1 MLEKIIKKDKNEELE
16 KVLEEKMIDEQAKNL
31 LQGILYKIE
40 VSYKDYKKVK
50 VINES
55 EKKYVEQLILNI
67 KKNCKSIKVIKLSQ
81 KIEDDEIQK
90 ILKKYKFYIKD
101 NEILSYPIEKKLLYA
116 IEKLSNN
123 YKILNNKYGDATIAV
138 SDFINLGKDM
148 DRIEVLRDFNG
159 WSWTTIKQ
167 EIENIDANFVFQAF
181 QILFGKEFMDQWCQ
195 DKDGIIDYFEVMSEE
210 FCNKFGKERINKLKE
225 LLIQLAIINDIK
237 ESNEFAE
244 YIQKKKMNLEKDIK
258 YYDNT
263 KENVERITRHK
274 KQLTK
279 QLKEIEKILNQ
290 KEKLQLEY
298 QKQEKIFNIN
308 MLKQQ
313 LNSEKQKIL
322 AQIEEDNYILN
333 PQNYL
338 AEKEKL
344 IKQKEF
350 LEISLFDE
358 DKRKSL
364 LMEFI
369 KIWLQCFNLSINSC
383 ENPDEVLKLIYQF
396 RYFMF
401 LPYDLNRNLKDV
413 EQLNEETK
421 KTEILLFKKAI
432 QKKIV
437 SNMPFEIIT
446 HLFETR
452 IIGLNELYYKIIV
465 ENEKYFV
472 QIFDD
477 NISEEKFEIIPV
489 EKMKINKKIKIFI

>member
-101 NEILSYPIEKKLLYA
+101 NEILSYPIEEKLLYA

-210 FCNKFGKERINKLKE
+210 FGNKFGKERINKLKE

-279 QLKEIEKILNQ
+279 RLKEIEKILNQ

-298 QKQEKIFNIN
+298 QKQEK
-308 MLKQQ
+308 
-313 LNSEKQKIL
+313 
-322 AQIEEDNYILN
+322 
-333 PQNYL
+333 YL
-338 AEKEKL
+338 
-344 IKQKEF
+344 
-350 LEISLFDE
+350 
-358 DKRKSL
+358 
-364 LMEFI
+364 
-369 KIWLQCFNLSINSC
+369 
-383 ENPDEVLKLIYQF
+383 
-396 RYFMF
+396 
-401 LPYDLNRNLKDV
+401 
-413 EQLNEETK
+413 T
-421 KTEILLFKKAI
+421 
-432 QKKIV
+432 
-437 SNMPFEIIT
+437 
-446 HLFETR
+446 
-452 IIGLNELYYKIIV
+452 
-465 ENEKYFV
+465 
-472 QIFDD
+472 
-477 NISEEKFEIIPV
+477 
-489 EKMKINKKIKIFI
+489 

>member
-55 EKKYVEQLILNI
+55 EKKYVEQLILNN
-67 KKNCKSIKVIKLSQ
+67 KKNCKSIKVIKHNK
-81 KIEDDEIQK
+81 KIEDEIQK

-101 NEILSYPIEKKLLYA
+101 NEILSYPIEEKLLYA

-210 FCNKFGKERINKLKE
+210 FGNKFGKERINKLKE

-279 QLKEIEKILNQ
+279 QLKEIDKILNQ
-290 KEKLQLEY
+290 KENLQLEY